1 VYAPDAAK
9 LYAPLSPG
17 AFAGLVDRSTGKSR
31 SWTQTLSLS
40 VNGTLADLPGG
51 ELALAG
57 VLEAGSQGYRDTP
70 DARIDQGVFWGA
82 SSAEPAGGT
91 RRNQAVGVEVSAPVL
106 ASLTLSGAAR
116 YDRFGFAGHSIGK
129 ATYNVGLEYRPLDSL
144 LLRGSYATSFRA
156 PDMNYIYATR
166 TLGYYPEQTDDY
178 QCRLAGQAYGSCDKR
193 YDMDYSQG
201 GNARLKP
208 ETARSFT
215 YGLVW
220 SPGHGVDLSLDYY
233 RITISDEVTNLSV
246 DQLLRTE
253 ADCRVG
259 MTQGG
264 VAVDPSSAQCRDA
277 YARIARNP
285 GNAPVNPNQVTAVQV
300 NPINAASERTSG
312 IDASANLRWDG
323 GRAGRFG
330 LNLAYTA
337 VLDHRYRQFAGDA
350 AQDLLSL
357 SYQSEWRSRAN
368 ATLDWSRGDWTA
380 TLAGTRYGRFPTND
394 YQGYRG
400 PYVLFNGSVGYQ
412 LDRRTRLS
420 LAVNNLANRMPV
432 DHTAGWPGYPSSVYD
447 IYGRQWWLQ
456 VDYHFGGKR

>member
-1 VYAPDAAK
+1 
-9 LYAPLSPG
+9 
-17 AFAGLVDRSTGKSR
+17 
-31 SWTQTLSLS
+31 
-40 VNGTLADLPGG
+40 
-51 ELALAG
+51 
-57 VLEAGSQGYRDTP
+57 
-70 DARIDQGVFWGA
+70 
-82 SSAEPAGGT
+82 
-91 RRNQAVGVEVSAPVL
+91 
-106 ASLTLSGAAR
+106 
-116 YDRFGFAGHSIGK
+116 
-129 ATYNVGLEYRPLDSL
+129 
-144 LLRGSYATSFRA
+144 
-156 PDMNYIYATR
+156 
-166 TLGYYPEQTDDY
+166 
-178 QCRLAGQAYGSCDKR
+178 
-193 YDMDYSQG
+193 
-201 GNARLKP
+201 
-208 ETARSFT
+208 
-215 YGLVW
+215 
-220 SPGHGVDLSLDYY
+220 
-233 RITISDEVTNLSV
+233 V